1 MVEGWKVGGSI
12 YMELVMN
19 KQEQG
24 RFEIVR
30 NTELFLK
37 GSWVMAILKEM
48 DDGLIME
55 TANGVRIINV

>member
-1 MVEGWKVGGSI
+1 MVEGGKVGGSI
-12 YMELVMN
+12 YMEPVMN

-55 TANGVRIINV
+55 TTNGVRIINV

>member
-1 MVEGWKVGGSI
+1 MVEGGKVGGSI
-12 YMELVMN
+12 YMEPVMN

-37 GSWVMAILKEM
+37 GS
-48 DDGLIME
+48 
-55 TANGVRIINV
+55 

>member
-1 MVEGWKVGGSI
+1 MVEGGKVGGSI

>member
-1 MVEGWKVGGSI
+1 MVEGGKVGGSI

-55 TANGVRIINV
+55 TTNGVRIINV

>member
-1 MVEGWKVGGSI
+1 MVEGGKVGGSI

-55 TANGVRIINV
+55 TSNGVRIINV